1 MKIES
6 VYGLVLEL
14 FDRELNNKLN
24 IPIAEIKTLR
34 QNGWKTNDLATF
46 IFTIAGVSGGSIAG
60 IFIDIGLFAT
70 PWGTKSNNCVYSLI
84 YLVSIGGGARIGYKL
99 GKSIFKRRYK
109 AVEFE
114 GWTLDKNKLSK
125 FNNRSMR
132 ILLLILFNGIISI
145 TTTLYNCLLNAINH
159 YYVKDSKKMLKYTLL
174 VMLPFLAI
182 GVLGMEYWMYTY

>member
-1 MKIES
+1 MKKLFTIPILFALAFSQNKSNQVLYAIETTTANYNNVSIES
-6 VYGLVLEL
+6 VYGLGLEL
-14 FDRELNNKLN
+14 YDRELNNKLN

-70 PWGTKSNNCVYSLI
+70 PWGTTNNWQALI

-109 AVEFE
+109 ALEFE
-114 GWTLDKNKLSK
+114 GLTLDKKIYYLMSLVNK
-125 FNNRSMR
+125 
-132 ILLLILFNGIISI
+132 
-145 TTTLYNCLLNAINH
+145 
-159 YYVKDSKKMLKYTLL
+159 
-174 VMLPFLAI
+174 
-182 GVLGMEYWMYTY
+182 

>member
-1 MKIES
+1 MSRIIIVPILFALAFSQNKSNQTLYAIETTTANYNNVSLES
-6 VYGLVLEL
+6 VYGLGLEL
-14 FDRELNNKLN
+14 YDRELNNKLN

-46 IFTIAGVSGGSIAG
+46 IFTIAGGASGSIAG

-70 PWGTKSNNCVYSLI
+70 PWGATNDWQALI

-114 GWTLDKNKLSK
+114 GWTLDKKINYL
-125 FNNRSMR
+125 N
-132 ILLLILFNGIISI
+132 SI
-145 TTTLYNCLLNAINH
+145 T
-159 YYVKDSKKMLKYTLL
+159 DQ
-174 VMLPFLAI
+174 
-182 GVLGMEYWMYTY
+182 

>member
-1 MKIES
+1 MKKLFTIPILFALAFSQNKSNQISYTIETTS
-6 VYGLVLEL
+6 AKYYMIDSIELINNEAIKVYDSGLQ
-14 FDRELNNKLN
+14 NNFI

-46 IFTIAGVSGGSIAG
+46 IFTIAGGASGSIAG

-70 PWGTKSNNCVYSLI
+70 PWGATNDWQALI

-114 GWTLDKNKLSK
+114 GWTLDKKINYL
-125 FNNRSMR
+125 N
-132 ILLLILFNGIISI
+132 SI
-145 TTTLYNCLLNAINH
+145 ANQ
-159 YYVKDSKKMLKYTLL
+159 
-174 VMLPFLAI
+174 
-182 GVLGMEYWMYTY
+182 